1 MFLSICDDMHMRFSD
16 ILFWVSFFCSSI
28 FLLWYQQD
36 KHHINGL
43 SWAQGHWYE
52 WLNISYQP
60 RLHINHRLKIRFNSE
75 EKYLGEIV
83 FDNPHSLKYPWLV
96 LTNFAFKQS
105 LTFLVCYNRYN
116 WTCSTSLSSIETNC
130 FQDNISG
137 TFDMSDPVLTFPV
150 SWLQSGN
157 QYLFVLEVSASGLE
171 SGNTT
176 QVIDIH
182 GDALEWVNV
191 CCQ

>member
-1 MFLSICDDMHMRFSD
+1 MIFCFGSAFSVPPSFSCDINKTNIILMVSLQLKVIGMSGSMLVTNQDFILIIVLRFFLIQRR
-16 ILFWVSFFCSSI
+16 
-28 FLLWYQQD
+28 
-36 KHHINGL
+36 
-43 SWAQGHWYE
+43 
-52 WLNISYQP
+52 NIWGK
-60 RLHINHRLKIRFNSE
+60 L
-75 EKYLGEIV
+75 YLTI
-83 FDNPHSLKYPWLV
+83 NPHSLKYPSLV

-116 WTCSTSLSSIETNC
+116 WTCSTSLSSIETDC

-182 GDALEWVNV
+182 GDALE
-191 CCQ
+191 

>member
-1 MFLSICDDMHMRFSD
+1 MFLSICDDMHMRFGD
-16 ILFWVSFFCSSI
+16 ILFRISFFCSFI

-43 SWAQGHWYE
+43 SWGQGHWYE
-52 WLNISYQP
+52 
-60 RLHINHRLKIRFNSE
+60 R
-75 EKYLGEIV
+75 GGIV
-83 FDNPHSLKYPWLV
+83 LDNPHSLKYPWLV

-116 WTCSTSLSSIETNC
+116 WTCSTSLSSIEANC

-182 GDALEWVNV
+182 GDALE
-191 CCQ
+191 

>member
-1 MFLSICDDMHMRFSD
+1 MFLSIYDDMHMRFGD
-16 ILFWVSFFCSSI
+16 ILFWISFFCSSI

-52 WLNISYQP
+52 WLNVSYQP
-60 RLHINHRLKIRFNSE
+60 RLHINHCFKIRFNSE

-83 FDNPHSLKYPWLV
+83 
-96 LTNFAFKQS
+96 FKQS

-157 QYLFVLEVSASGLE
+157 QYLFVLELSASGLE

-191 CCQ
+191 CCQLLSH

>member
-1 MFLSICDDMHMRFSD
+1 MTCTWDLVIFCFGSAFSVPPSFSCDINKTNI
-16 ILFWVSFFCSSI
+16 ILMVSLELKVIGMSGSMLVTNQD
-28 FLLWYQQD
+28 FLLIIVLRFVLIQRR
-36 KHHINGL
+36 
-43 SWAQGHWYE
+43 
-52 WLNISYQP
+52 NIWGKLY
-60 RLHINHRLKIRFNSE
+60 F
-75 EKYLGEIV
+75 Y
-83 FDNPHSLKYPWLV
+83 NPHSLKYPWLV

>member
-1 MFLSICDDMHMRFSD
+1 MIFCFGSAFSVPPSFSCDINKTNIILMVSLELKVIGMSGSMLVTNQEIHIYHRF
-16 ILFWVSFFCSSI
+16 
-28 FLLWYQQD
+28 
-36 KHHINGL
+36 
-43 SWAQGHWYE
+43 
-52 WLNISYQP
+52 
-60 RLHINHRLKIRFNSE
+60 KIRFNSE

-83 FDNPHSLKYPWLV
+83 FDNPHSLKYPRLV

-116 WTCSTSLSSIETNC
+116 WTCSTSLSSIEANC
-130 FQDNISG
+130 FQDNISW

-182 GDALEWVNV
+182 GDALE
-191 CCQ
+191 